1 MTGRPAAGDLRMIP
15 IDRIDVL
22 NARDR
27 NEEVFAEIVKNI
39 GSIGLK
45 KPITVTPRP
54 GSDGAERYLLVC
66 GEGRMK
72 ALRKLGEVRVP
83 ALVIQID
90 DEGAF
95 IMSLAENMARRV
107 YRPLELLAGI
117 TQLKVKGYSA
127 SLISQKT
134 GLTISYVTDI
144 LTLIDQG
151 EERLLVAVERGKV
164 PLTIAIEISRAGNSD
179 KTIQAALQEAY
190 ETGQLRGR
198 QLMDARRLVQSR
210 QHLGRSVGRHPSPQ
224 PSDVTSSSLVRAYQ
238 KEVKRQQL
246 MVRRAAFAQQRL
258 LFVAGALRQ
267 LFFEE
272 NFVTLLRAEGLD
284 ALPKYLADRIG
295 PHGSLG

>member
-1 MTGRPAAGDLRMIP
+1 MTARPTAGDLRMIP

-22 NARDR
+22 NPRDR
-27 NEEVFAEIVKNI
+27 NEDVFAEIVKNI
-39 GSIGLK
+39 GAIGLK

-72 ALRKLGEVRVP
+72 ALRKLGETRVP
-83 ALVIQID
+83 ALVVQVD

-95 IMSLAENMARRV
+95 IMGLAENVARRM

-117 TQLKVKGYSA
+117 TQLKVKGYSPA
-127 SLISQKT
+127 LIAQKT
-134 GLTISYVTDI
+134 GLTLPYVTDI

-151 EERLLVAVERGKV
+151 EERLLVAVERGRV
-164 PLTIAIEISRAGNSD
+164 PLTIAIDISRAGNSD
-179 KTIQAALQEAY
+179 KTVQAALQEAY

-198 QLMDARRLVQSR
+198 QLMNARRLVQSR
-210 QHLGRSVGRHPSPQ
+210 QRLGRSINRHASPQ
-224 PSDVTSSSLVRAYQ
+224 HADVTTSSLVRAYQ

-246 MVRRAAFAQQRL
+246 MVRRASFAQQRL
-258 LFVAGALRQ
+258 LFVTGALRQ
-267 LFFEE
+267 LFAEE

-295 PHGSLG
+295 PYGSTG

>member
-1 MTGRPAAGDLRMIP
+1 MTARSTAGDLRMIP

-22 NARDR
+22 NPRDR
-27 NEEVFAEIVKNI
+27 NEDVFAEIVKNI
-39 GSIGLK
+39 GAIGLK

-72 ALRKLGEVRVP
+72 ALRKLGETRVP
-83 ALVIQID
+83 ALVVQVD

-95 IMSLAENMARRV
+95 IMGLAENVARRM

-117 TQLKVKGYSA
+117 TQLKVKGYSPA
-127 SLISQKT
+127 VIAQKT
-134 GLTISYVTDI
+134 GLTLPYVTDI

-151 EERLLVAVERGKV
+151 EERLLVAVERGRV
-164 PLTIAIEISRAGNSD
+164 PLTIAIDISRAGNSD
-179 KTIQAALQEAY
+179 KTVQAALQEAY

-198 QLMDARRLVQSR
+198 QLMNARRLVQSR
-210 QHLGRSVGRHPSPQ
+210 QRLGRSINRHASPQ
-224 PSDVTSSSLVRAYQ
+224 HADVTTSSLVRAYQ

-246 MVRRAAFAQQRL
+246 MVRRASFAQQRL
-258 LFVAGALRQ
+258 LFVTGALRQ
-267 LFFEE
+267 LFAEE

-295 PHGSLG
+295 PHGSTG

>member
-1 MTGRPAAGDLRMIP
+1 MTVRSAAGDLRMIP
-15 IDRIDVL
+15 IDRIEVL
-22 NARDR
+22 NPRDR
-27 NEEVFAEIVKNI
+27 NEEVFAEIVKSI
-39 GSIGLK
+39 GAVGLK

-54 GSDGAERYLLVC
+54 GTDGAERYLLVC

-72 ALRKLGEVRVP
+72 ALRELGEMRVP
-83 ALVIQID
+83 ALVVQID

-95 IMSLAENMARRV
+95 IMSLAENAARRI

-117 TQLKVKGYSA
+117 TQLKVKGYSPT
-127 SLISQKT
+127 LIAQKT
-134 GLTISYVTDI
+134 GLTMQYVTDI
-144 LTLIDQG
+144 LTLIEKG
-151 EERLLVAVERGKV
+151 EERLLVAVERGRV
-164 PLTIAIEISRAGNSD
+164 PLTIAINISRAGDSD
-179 KTIQAALQEAY
+179 KTVQAALQEAY

-210 QHLGRSVGRHPSPQ
+210 QHLGRSLDRHPPQ
-224 PSDVTSSSLVRAYQ
+224 QQSDVTTSSLVRAYR
-238 KEVKRQQL
+238 KEVLRQQM

-267 LFFEE
+267 LFAEE

-295 PHGSLG
+295 PHGSVG